1 MSDTVRVRFA
11 PSPTGSFHVGGA
23 RTALFNWAFARHHKG
38 VFVLRIE
45 DTDRSRSTDEHIA
58 QILDVLRW
66 LGLDWDEGP
75 PAAGYRQTERF
86 DIYREHAL
94 RLLAEGRAYRCRC
107 APQTLD
113 ALRAA
118 ARARKEQFRYPG
130 TCRDAGVP
138 ASEPH
143 ALRLKMPQGGQTVVD
158 DAILGTVTFD
168 NGTLDDWILV
178 RTDGVPTYNFCVV
191 VDDVTMT
198 ITHVIRG
205 NDHLNNTPKQIAC
218 YAALGYGTPVFA
230 HIPMILA
237 PDRSKMS
244 KRHGATTVEEFRD
257 QGILPEAL
265 VNYLARLGWSHGDQ
279 EILSREEIVEHF
291 SLEQVGKAG
300 AVFDREKLLWL
311 SQEWIKAAPPE
322 RLAAALASRVI
333 TPGTDE
339 SSMASDPAWLA
350 RVAATLTE
358 RSRTLVEMAAQAGFY
373 FAPPPTYD
381 PQAMAKWWG
390 SEAPQRYAVLRKRID
405 AQEAFDPESLEG
417 LYRGLASEMGLG
429 LVDLAQLTRI
439 ALTGKT
445 ASPPIFQVAALI
457 GKAETLDRLKAAEA
471 AASPA
476 KPVVGPARGG
486 RAR

>member
-1 MSDTVRVRFA
+1 MCDTVRVRFA

-38 VFVLRIE
+38 VFILRIE
-45 DTDRSRSTDEHIA
+45 DTDRSRSTEEHIGE
-58 QILDVLRW
+58 ILDVLRW

-75 PAAGYRQTERF
+75 PEAGYRQTERV
-86 DIYREHAL
+86 DIYREHAR

-107 APQTLD
+107 AMETLD

-118 ARARKEQFRYPG
+118 AKGRKEQFRYPG

-138 ASEPH
+138 DSEPH
-143 ALRLKMPQGGQTVVD
+143 ALRLKMPQGGQTVVE

-178 RTDGVPTYNFCVV
+178 RTDGTPTYNFCVV
-191 VDDVTMT
+191 VDDVTMK

-218 YAALGYGTPVFA
+218 YAALGYATPVFA

-244 KRHGATTVEEFRD
+244 KRHGATTVEEFRGM
-257 QGILPEAL
+257 GILPEAL

-291 SLEQVGKAG
+291 SLDHVGKAG
-300 AVFDREKLLWL
+300 AVFDREKLLWV
-311 SQEWIKAAPPE
+311 SHQWIQAATPE
-322 RLAAALASRVI
+322 QLAAALAPFLRV
-333 TPGTDE
+333 PVDQ
-339 SSMASDPAWLA
+339 A
-350 RVAATLTE
+350 RLGPIAVTLKE
-358 RSRTLVEMAAQAGFY
+358 RARTLVEMAEQAAFY
-373 FAPPPTYD
+373 FAPPAAWD
-381 PQAMAKWWG
+381 RQATATFWG
-390 SEAPQRYAVLRKRID
+390 PEAPQRYAVLIKRIE
-405 AQEAFDPESLEG
+405 AQEPFDPESLEG
-417 LYRGLASEMGLG
+417 LYRGLAAEMGLK

-445 ASPPIFQVAALI
+445 ASPPVFQVAALL
-457 GKAETLDRLKAAEA
+457 GRAETLTRLKAARA
-471 AASPA
+471 AAD
-476 KPVVGPARGG
+476 R
-486 RAR
+486 RR

>member
-1 MSDTVRVRFA
+1 MPMSDTVRVRFA

-38 VFVLRIE
+38 VFILRIE
-45 DTDRSRSTDEHIA
+45 DTDRSRSTDEHID

-107 APQTLD
+107 TPEILD

-191 VDDVTMT
+191 VDDVTMK

-205 NDHLNNTPKQIAC
+205 NDHLNNTPKQLAC
-218 YAALGYGTPVFA
+218 YAALGYATPVFA

-244 KRHGATTVEEFRD
+244 KRHGATTVEEFRG

-265 VNYLARLGWSHGDQ
+265 LNYLARLGWSHGDQ
-279 EILSREEIVEHF
+279 EILSRDEIVEHF
-291 SLEQVGKAG
+291 TLEQVGKAG
-300 AVFDREKLLWL
+300 AIFDREKLLWL
-311 SQEWIKAAPPE
+311 SQEWIKSVPPE
-322 RLAAALASRVI
+322 RLAAALRPFLNAPV
-333 TPGTDE
+333 
-339 SSMASDPAWLA
+339 DPAWLA
-350 RVAATLTE
+350 RVAISLNE
-358 RSRTLVEMAAQAGFY
+358 RSRTLVEMAEQAAFY
-373 FAPPPTYD
+373 FRPPSAYD
-381 PQAMAKWWG
+381 PQATARFWRP
-390 SEAPQRYAVLRKRID
+390 EAPQRYAVLRKRID
-405 AQEAFDPESLEG
+405 AQEAFDAASLEF
-417 LYRGLASEMGLG
+417 LYRGLAAEMGLE

-439 ALTGKT
+439 ALTGKA
-445 ASPPIFQVAALI
+445 ASPPIFQVAALL
-457 GKAETLDRLKAAEA
+457 GKPETLERLKAAQA
-471 AASPA
+471 AAERA
-476 KPVVGPARGG
+476 RPVVRQARGEAG
-486 RAR
+486 